1 MNRFLAFA
9 VELKTN
15 KKNNIFEPGDE
26 MRVTITNKSDKPLF
40 VELVGTSAQGKKVV
54 LVNPKAK
61 LEPGKSL
68 SFPEEGKPAI
78 AIRGG
83 LGREQITL
91 FASDAEFAAGQV
103 LRGKD
108 VTDRLIHQFQTLEKK
123 GDRVQVVGDPTR
135 VVKKTLEIETR

>member
-26 MRVTITNKSDKPLF
+26 MRVIITNKSDKPLF
-40 VELVGTSAQGKKVV
+40 VELVGTSARGKKVV
-54 LVNPKAK
+54 LLNPKAK